1 MEREIKHTKE
11 EIIEEVQA
19 GYNFVDQA
27 DDMLSYSEWQDNL
40 EINDRLYHLLNEIQ
54 EVIDELKENL

>member
-1 MEREIKHTKE
+1 MAREIKHTKE